1 MTSQVQQS
9 ENRHDA
15 AGSRKETRT
24 AGFGQTVLEP
34 FLVFLR
40 LGLTSFG
47 GPIAHLGYF
56 RQEFV
61 ERRKWLFEQNFAD
74 LVALCNFLPGPT
86 SSQVCYSIGMTRG
99 GIPGA
104 ISAWSAFTI
113 PSATIMLLA
122 AYGIHWLSGEQGASW
137 LHGLKVVA
145 VAVVAQAVWS
155 MATRLCTDR
164 TRISFAFVAAVII
177 LLTNNSWVQVLAIA
191 LGALAG
197 WKLIRA
203 EAPPERSE
211 MFTRLPSRIQ
221 SIGSMAI
228 FAVCLLFVPL
238 FAAGKRDGW
247 LPLFD
252 SFYRTGSLVFGGGHV
267 VLPLLQAEVVPR
279 GWLDNSTFLA
289 GYGIAQ
295 ALPGPVFSFAA
306 YLGAAKSGSPNGWL
320 AGLWCLFAILS
331 PPVLLVTGLL
341 PLWNRLRGFRRG
353 SVVAGWGQCDSRWNS
368 VGSALSAYLDKCNR
382 FSEELGSRP
391 HPVCRFADLEDSAVD
406 PRPDRR
412 GNRWNL
418 FVRTGA
424 KPKRSKSLLLG
435 ARGQTPRREREL
447 HRQTCGEPP
456 EVDWSRR

>member
-1 MTSQVQQS
+1 MASKVQQN
-9 ENRHDA
+9 ENRRDT
-15 AGSRKETRT
+15 AGSETETRT

-61 ERRKWLFEQNFAD
+61 ERRKWLTEQTFAD

-104 ISAWSAFTI
+104 ISAWSAFTL
-113 PSATIMLLA
+113 PSAIIMLLA
-122 AYGIHWLSGEQGASW
+122 AYGIHWVSGEQGASW

-155 MATRLCTDR
+155 MATKLCTDR

-177 LLTNNSWVQVLAIA
+177 LLTNSSWVQVLTIAI
-191 LGALAG
+191 GALAG

-203 EAPPERSE
+203 EPPPERSE
-211 MFTRLPSRIQ
+211 MFTRLPNRAQ
-221 SIGSMAI
+221 SISALAV
-228 FAVCLLFVPL
+228 FAFCLLIVPL
-238 FAAGKRDGW
+238 LAAAKRDGW

-267 VLPLLQAEVVPR
+267 VLPLLQAEVVPK
-279 GWLDNSTFLA
+279 GWEDNNTFLA

-295 ALPGPVFSFAA
+295 ALPGPLFSFAA
-306 YLGAAKSGSPNGWL
+306 YLGAAKSGSPTGWL
-320 AGLWCLFAILS
+320 AGLWCVFAILL
-331 PPVLLVTGLL
+331 PPMLLVTGLL
-341 PLWNRLRGFRRG
+341 PLWNRLRASAAAQSLLAGANAT
-353 SVVAGWGQCDSRWNS
+353 VVGVLLAALYQPIWT
-368 VGSALSAYLDKCNR
+368 SAI
-382 FSEELGSRP
+382 
-391 HPVCRFADLEDSAVD
+391 DSA
-406 PRPDRR
+406 
-412 GNRWNL
+412 
-418 FVRTGA
+418 
-424 KPKRSKSLLLG
+424 KSLALALILFAGLQIWKIAPWILVVIG
-435 ARGQTPRREREL
+435 AVIRGIFL
-447 HRQTCGEPP
+447 
-456 EVDWSRR
+456 